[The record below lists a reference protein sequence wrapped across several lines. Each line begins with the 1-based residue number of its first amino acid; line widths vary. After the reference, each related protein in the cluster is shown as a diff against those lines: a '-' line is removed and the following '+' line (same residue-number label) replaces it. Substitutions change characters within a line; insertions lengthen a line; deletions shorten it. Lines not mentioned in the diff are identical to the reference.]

1 MTEKASRAK
10 TGYTSREFA
19 SLFQLY
25 SAQVY
30 TGLFRDFSFWEER
43 DCYRMAFR
51 EEAGKT
57 PLITIEKRALG
68 PEKSLFVALGPAE
81 RGQIPEIARSEKLDA
96 FVDQLRRHI
105 EKVKLA
111 RSPHR
116 GSKVVSLRTN

>member
-1 MTEKASRAK
+1 MTVKSSAGK
-10 TGYTSREFA
+10 TGYTRREFG

-30 TGLFRDFSFWEER
+30 SGLFRDFSFWEER

-68 PEKSLFVALGPAE
+68 PDRVLFVAVSPTDKGTV
-81 RGQIPEIARSEKLDA
+81 QEIARSEKLEP
-96 FVDQLRRHI
+96 FVQQIRTYI
-105 EKVKLA
+105 EKVKIQ
-111 RSPHR
+111 RNPGNR
-116 GSKVVSLRTN
+116 KVTTLYA